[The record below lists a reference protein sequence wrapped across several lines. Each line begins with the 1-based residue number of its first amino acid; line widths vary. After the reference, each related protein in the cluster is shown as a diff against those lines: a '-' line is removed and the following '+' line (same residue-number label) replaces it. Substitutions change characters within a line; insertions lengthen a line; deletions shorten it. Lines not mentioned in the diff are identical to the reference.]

1 MSVRDRPECVGT
13 THSALIGHHAPRPD
27 VPACR
32 DSSSS
37 ARRLGDADGR
47 SIVRFAVTYTAVSVS
62 QVTAYNKTHVS
73 GRGSDGTTSLSTV
86 PRRVTVLR
94 SSGNNV
100 RHATS
105 VATTR
110 SYTCRAGPQSARSA
124 THKGHPCI
132 AVGRPGATRL
142 HIQNP
147 SNPRRI
153 RPVAHAAP
161 TAYAPPLPM
170 PHPGPPHCRLTE
182 VATCGGAR
190 PSDGP
195 QTVLAPVAVSFCQ
208 NWCVSSMTLMVYSLP
223 TAFSFNPKEFC
234 GLPSMTL

>member
-1 MSVRDRPECVGT
+1 MPVRDRPECVGT
-13 THSALIGHHAPRPD
+13 THSALIGHCTASSTRATARSSEMDDPSVCRYVYCCHTHTLQLTTKRTSPD
-27 VPACR
+27 GGATGPLR
-32 DSSSS
+32 S
-37 ARRLGDADGR
+37 RR
-47 SIVRFAVTYTAVSVS
+47 S
-62 QVTAYNKTHVS
+62 
-73 GRGSDGTTSLSTV
+73 RGAW
-86 PRRVTVLR
+86 VLR
-94 SSGNNV
+94 SSV
-100 RHATS
+100 TTSHATS

-170 PHPGPPHCRLTE
+170 PPPGPPHCRLTE